1 MLVESIQNFKTYFSQ
16 IAMNTEF
23 DIIVNFTRMYCNEPV
38 CKENDYYNVVS
49 VLLT

>member
-38 CKENDYYNVVS
+38 CVENDYYNVVRC
-49 VLLT
+49 L

>member
-23 DIIVNFTRMYCNEPV
+23 DIKVNFTRMYCNEPE
-38 CKENDYYNVVS
+38 CGGDDYYNVVS
-49 VLLT
+49 ALLR